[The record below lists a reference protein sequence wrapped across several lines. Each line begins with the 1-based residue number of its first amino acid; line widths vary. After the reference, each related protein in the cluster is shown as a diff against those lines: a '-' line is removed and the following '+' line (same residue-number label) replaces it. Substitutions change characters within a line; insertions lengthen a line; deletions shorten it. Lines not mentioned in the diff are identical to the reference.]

1 MSETEAAAVVNPP
14 PKSSL
19 SDLRQFRINK
29 NAATAGKIGNIDD
42 NANLY

>member
-1 MSETEAAAVVNPP
+1 MSEAESTSVVKPPP

-29 NAATAGKIGNIDD
+29 NAATGGATKTGK
-42 NANLY
+42 